1 MSGGKAA
8 ASPAASAKRIRR
20 VRDGPRT
27 EGYYD
32 DGLKTAGSFGPMI
45 AAGAESVLSLEVRL
59 SNGVFKPARLAERA
73 GQRAIW
79 QLGDVQIRVFFASGS
94 STFGVKRTPEDSPEV
109 SGRAKRKREGGG
121 SPAESSPGASP
132 AAPAAPATPAVE
144 VPDTQGIRGVPAA
157 WQSQESQEPQ
167 IRGVPAAWAAGTVT
181 LGADGM
187 LTSRKKRFKEGERS
201 FKCKQ
206 CGKG

>member
-8 ASPAASAKRIRR
+8 ASPAASAKKSRPVPASEREKVR
-20 VRDGPRT
+20 VDP
-27 EGYYD
+27 
-32 DGLKTAGSFGPMI
+32 AGSFGPMI
-45 AAGAESVLSLEVRL
+45 IAGAESVLSLEVRL
-59 SNGVFKPARLAERA
+59 SNGVFKPARLVERA

-79 QLGDVQIRVFFASGS
+79 QLGDVEIRVFFASGS
-94 STFGVKRTPEDSPEV
+94 SSFGVKPPLKRTPEDSPEV

-132 AAPAAPATPAVE
+132 AAPATPGTAAPAVE
-144 VPDTQGIRGVPAA
+144 VPDTQGIK
-157 WQSQESQEPQ
+157 
-167 IRGVPAAWAAGTVT
+167 GVPAAWAAGTVT

-201 FKCKQ
+201 FKCEQ